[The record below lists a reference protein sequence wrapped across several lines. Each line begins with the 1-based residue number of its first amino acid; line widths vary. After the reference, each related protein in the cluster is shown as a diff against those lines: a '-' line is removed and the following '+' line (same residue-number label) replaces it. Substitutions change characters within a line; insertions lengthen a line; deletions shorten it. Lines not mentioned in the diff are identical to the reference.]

1 MFDFLGN
8 RLQKTISKM
17 KAKTTL
23 NEEDILLVT
32 KEIKLALLEADVN
45 LLVVKDFINKVKEK
59 AIGSQIVGKL
69 NPSQQMIK
77 IVRDELVEVL
87 GSETHEMEISKKPF
101 IVMMTGLQGS
111 GKTTTTAK
119 LAKFL
124 MKKGKIS
131 KPLMIAADVYRP
143 AAIEQLITLG
153 KELQIDVFTMGKISP
168 IEIVKNGIQ
177 KAENEGYDF
186 ILIDTAGRLSI
197 DESLMQEL
205 ADIKKISHPN
215 EIIFVTDSLAGQ
227 DVINVAKSFNEKI
240 NLTGTIITKL
250 DSDARGGAALS
261 LRHILNL
268 PILFI
273 GTGEKTS
280 NIDVFHPDRMAERI
294 LGMGD
299 VLSLIEMAQDM
310 TDEKKSEKMLN
321 RMVAGKFDLNDLLD
335 QMRQMKKMGKMSK
348 LLKMIPGMAGKIS
361 EEQMDSA
368 EKKLHLFEILLSSMT
383 DKERKNPKLLKQ
395 TDRKARIMKGS
406 GRTAQEFNM
415 LVNEFDR
422 MSKQMKEISKQMGS
436 GNNPFGKFGM
446 GM

>member
-8 RLQKTISKM
+8 RLQKTLSKM

-45 LLVVKDFINKVKEK
+45 LLVVKEFINNVKEK

-87 GSETHEMEISKKPF
+87 GGETREMSITKKPF
-101 IVMMTGLQGS
+101 VMMMTGLQGS

-119 LAKFL
+119 IAKFL
-124 MKKGKIS
+124 IKKGKVS

-153 KELQIDVFTMGKISP
+153 KELQIDVFSMGKISP
-168 IEIVKNGIQ
+168 LEIVEKGLE
-177 KAENEGYDF
+177 KANNEGYDLV
-186 ILIDTAGRLSI
+186 LIDTAGRLSI

-205 ADIKKISHPN
+205 ENIKKISRPS

-227 DVINVAKSFNEKI
+227 DIINVAKTFNEKI
-240 NLTGTIITKL
+240 NLTGTVITKL

-261 LRHILNL
+261 LRHILKL

-280 NIDVFHPDRMAERI
+280 NIDIFHPDRMAERI

-310 TDEKKSEKMLN
+310 TDEKKSEKMLT
-321 RMVAGKFDLNDLLD
+321 RMISGKFDLNDLLD

-348 LLKMIPGMAGKIS
+348 ILKMIPGMAGKIS
-361 EEQMDSA
+361 EDKLESA
-368 EKKLHLFEILLSSMT
+368 EKKLWLFEILISSMT
-383 DKERKNPKLLKQ
+383 DQERKNPKLLKQ
-395 TDRKARIMKGS
+395 SDRKARIMKGS
-406 GRTAQEFNM
+406 GRNAQEFNS
-415 LVNEFDR
+415 LVNEFER
-422 MSKQMKEISKQMGS
+422 MSKQMKEMSKQMGS
-436 GNNPFGKFGM
+436 GGNPFGRFGM